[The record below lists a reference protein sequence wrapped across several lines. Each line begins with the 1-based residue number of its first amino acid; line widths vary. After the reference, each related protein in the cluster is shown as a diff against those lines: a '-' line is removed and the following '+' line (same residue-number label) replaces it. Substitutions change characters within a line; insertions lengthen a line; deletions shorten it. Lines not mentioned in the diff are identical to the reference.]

1 MTHSVVWPFMVEGV
15 STPLRG
21 SALRAVERSG
31 KVRQHLTAEWNRP
44 KGGWRHPRC

>member
-1 MTHSVVWPFMVEGV
+1 MTHGVVSLFIVDEV

-31 KVRQHLTAEWNRP
+31 EVR
-44 KGGWRHPRC
+44 